1 MQNIWL
7 HLDSSISDKIFTSF
21 LQIHKLYLLKYSKRF
36 FLNEY
41 KNPLNEKS
49 WAMVTGASDG
59 IGAEYCRI
67 LAL

>member
-1 MQNIWL
+1 VTKFL
-7 HLDSSISDKIFTSF
+7 LVFFKSINYTYIK
-21 LQIHKLYLLKYSKRF
+21 YLKRF